1 MKLESI
7 IDSITVKSVTGP
19 LSPEIGSICYDS
31 RQAEEGSLFFA
42 LPGEKVD
49 GNDFVDQAL
58 ANGASA
64 ILSEKPYPAK
74 SDATW
79 LEVENAREAMG
90 QVAANFRG
98 NPSLEMPVVGVTGT
112 NGKTTTSILIHHLMA
127 SAWRRAGMIG
137 TIHYVIGERTEP
149 APHTTPESPELQ
161 RLLREMRDEDCRGAV
176 MEVSSHGLVQHRST
190 GVHFDVG
197 IFTNLSQDHLDFHG
211 TMERYFLAKK
221 LLFDRMAEDPKK
233 KGVAVVNRD
242 DRYGERLIKMPPPGI
257 EVIGFGRSANADFRV
272 TDIRYDFDGTEFK
285 LFARGRQFLVRTP
298 LIGGFNVYNATAALA
313 TAKAIGLNLREAVHN
328 LEDCPQVPG
337 RLESVAGRKIN
348 YRVFVDYAHT
358 PDALTNAIAALR
370 ELKPSRL
377 ITVFG
382 CGGDR
387 DRSKRAPMAEAAEK
401 GSDLAILTSDN
412 PRTESPE
419 QIIADAAEGFRG
431 HTPHETIVDRREAIR
446 RAIDLA
452 EERDIVLIAGKGH
465 ETYQEIDGVRH
476 DFDDRLEAR
485 NAIAARAESRDLSDE
500 IHD

>member
-19 LSPEIGSICYDS
+19 LSPEISSICYDS
-31 RQAEEGSLFFA
+31 RQVEEGSLFFA
-42 LPGEKVD
+42 LPGENVD

-58 ANGASA
+58 ANGAA
-64 ILSEKPYPAK
+64 AVLSEKSYPAK
-74 SDATW
+74 GDATW
-79 LEVENAREAMG
+79 LEVEDAREAMG
-90 QVAANFRG
+90 LVAANFRQ

-112 NGKTTTSILIHHLMA
+112 NGKTTTSILIHHLME

-137 TIHYVIGERTEP
+137 TIHYVIGDRTEP

-176 MEVSSHGLVQHRST
+176 MEVSSHGLIQHRST

-211 TMERYFLAKK
+211 TMEKYFLAKK

-242 DRYGERLIKMPPPGI
+242 DRYGERLIKVPPAGI

-298 LIGGFNVYNATAALA
+298 LIGGFNVYNAVAALA
-313 TAKAIGLNLREAVHN
+313 TAKGIGLNLREAVRN

-387 DRSKRAPMAEAAEK
+387 DRTKRAPMAEAAEA

-419 QIIADAAEGFRG
+419 QIIADAADGFRG
-431 HTPHETIVDRREAIR
+431 HTPHEMIVDRREAIR

-485 NAIAARAESRDLSDE
+485 NAIAARAES
-500 IHD
+500 